1 MEDRLKNME
10 TLVASLIQIIGS
22 LRKEQSLLEARYSE
36 LQSSYD
42 VLLYEISSQ
51 QSSIDSAINP
61 YHSEKIPLCDI

>member
-22 LRKEQSLLEARYSE
+22 LRKEQSLLEARYSQ

-42 VLLYEISSQ
+42 ALLCEISSYNP
-51 QSSIDSAINP
+51 SIDSP
-61 YHSEKIPLCDI
+61 LTPHHSEQTPLCDI